1 MMVLGKKCPA
11 CGGNQ
16 LVAKESVS
24 RIAALPGA
32 KAFMCADC
40 NQQILLVLGVAIS
53 TEHRHFERK
62 KMPPYILIRIPGP
75 NSQFARITN
84 ISEGG
89 VCFYQQIGADMPFS
103 RFLMLDLYNCNDGS
117 SLEQLPAEIVATT
130 EHIQDNNG
138 IKSTVLSNCAR
149 FVDLNQAQKKVLH
162 SCICEHGVA

>member
-1 MMVLGKKCPA
+1 MMVFGKKCPA

-16 LVAKESVS
+16 LLAKESAA
-24 RIAALPGA
+24 RITALPGA

-40 NQQILLVLGVAIS
+40 NQQILLVLGVAIG
-53 TEHRHFERK
+53 TEHRNFERK
-62 KMPPYILIRIPGP
+62 KMSPYILVRIPGP
-75 NSQFARITN
+75 SSQFARITN

-89 VCFYQQIGADMPFS
+89 VCFYQQIGADIPFS

-130 EHIQDNNG
+130 EQILDIKG
-138 IKSTVLSNCAR
+138 VKSTVCNNSAR

-162 SCICEHGVA
+162 SCINEHGVA